1 MIKEKSFQP
10 SNWSNLN
17 LLKKFL
23 FKRKEAKVK
32 ASIKKSKAL
41 KQLKKPCHNK
51 KY

>member
-17 LLKKFL
+17 LLRKFL
-23 FKRKEAKVK
+23 FKRKEARVKVFN
-32 ASIKKSKAL
+32 KKSKAL
-41 KQLKKPCHNK
+41 KRLKKPYHNK